1 MKRALILAAV
11 ALVVLCAAASRKSA
25 LAGQNV
31 NEQLQSKSLTGV
43 VRAIGSPPK
52 ASRKGA
58 AERVADLSITLRG
71 GKAGSP
77 AKATFSVVL
86 NAAVTAEGTAEL
98 VDEAEP
104 SRHTPGT
111 RTRNGYVFK
120 NVEFSQPG
128 PTISRTFRITNIR
141 ANATGLGGGST
152 AGATPVIASVVIS
165 TTTIP
170 IHLSDAKQVVA
181 LVPR

>member
-1 MKRALILAAV
+1 MKRALVLAV
-11 ALVVLCAAASRKSA
+11 ALVVLCAAASRKNA
-25 LAGQNV
+25 VAGQNV
-31 NEQLQSKSLTGV
+31 NEQTQSKSLTGV

-58 AERVADLSITLRG
+58 AERVADLSITLTG

-77 AKATFSVVL
+77 VKATFSVVL

-104 SRHTPGT
+104 SRRTPGT
-111 RTRNGYVFK
+111 RTKNGYVFK

-128 PTISRTFRITNIR
+128 PRASRTFRITNIR
-141 ANATGLGGGST
+141 ANANGLP
-152 AGATPVIASVVIS
+152 AGNSIGTMTASVIIS
-165 TTTIP
+165 TGTIP